1 MSTGVT
7 EVAREPR
14 TLPFYRSLTRYT
26 RDPIRAFEEAGKE
39 ANGELVRLN
48 MGPFKPYLVSHP
60 DHVQHVLRANWSN
73 YVREGMFWDP
83 LKPLIGDGILSD
95 GDTWKESRK
104 ILQPLFTAKYVD
116 SLTENMAEILTEQI
130 EETIRPGEPFDLVTA
145 ISQIVH
151 PTIVRLFFGDKI
163 SREDIAQL
171 VPAYDTAVT
180 AKAIRLVLP
189 FVPGGFPLPGDKAFE
204 RSVKTINE
212 VAYARI
218 KEIRNQDND
227 DRDVVSIVCRARGGE
242 LGEIGDKKIR
252 DDVVSMHGASTET
265 SATAL
270 TWVWV
275 ALDKHPDLAARVYEE
290 IDRVVGGDPISA
302 KHLPEL
308 RYLKMFLSEL
318 LRLYPAGWLLPRMAV
333 KDDVIGGVTIK
344 AGSTVMVSPYLTH
357 RLPEF
362 WDRPLEFDPERFAPE
377 HEERRNRW
385 AYVPFGGGPHQ
396 CLGQHLFM
404 LEALLLVGGILSKY
418 RPVLRSA
425 SQVTPR
431 LASSLRPNQNVQMTL
446 VPVERA

>member
-1 MSTGVT
+1 MST
-7 EVAREPR
+7 EVVAPAPEAR
-14 TLPFYRSLTRYT
+14 TVPFYRSLTRYA
-26 RDPIRAFEEAGKE
+26 RDPIRAFEEAGKQ

-48 MGPFKPYLVSHP
+48 MGPFKPYLVTHP
-60 DHVQHVLRANWSN
+60 DHVQHVLRVNWSN

-83 LKPLIGDGILSD
+83 LKPLLGDGILSD
-95 GDTWKESRK
+95 GTGWQESRK

-116 SLTENMAEILTEQI
+116 SLTERMAEILTEQI
-130 EETIRPGEPFDLVTA
+130 EETIRPGERFNVVTA
-145 ISQIVH
+145 VSQIVH

-163 SREDIAQL
+163 SRDDIAQL

-180 AKAIRLVLP
+180 SKAIRLVLP
-189 FVPGGFPLPGDKAFE
+189 FVPGKVPLPGDKAFE

-218 KEIRNQDND
+218 SEIRSRAND
-227 DRDVVSIVCRARGGE
+227 DRDVVSFVCRARNHE
-242 LGEIGDKKIR
+242 IGEIGAKKIR
-252 DDVVSMHGASTET
+252 DDIVAMHGASTET

-275 ALDKHPDLAARVYEE
+275 ALDAYPDVAARVYEE
-290 IDRVVGGDPISA
+290 IDRVVGGDPISPA
-302 KHLPEL
+302 HLPEL
-308 RYLKMFLSEL
+308 RYLRMFINEL

-333 KDDVIGGVTIK
+333 KDDVIGGVKIK
-344 AGSTVMVSPYLTH
+344 AGSTVMISSYLTH

-377 HEERRNRW
+377 NEGRRNRY
-385 AYVPFGGGPHQ
+385 AYFPFGGGPHQ

-404 LEALLLVGGILSKY
+404 MEALLLVGGILSRF
-418 RPVLRSA
+418 RPVVHTSVP
-425 SQVTPR
+425 VTPR
-431 LASSLRPNQNVQMTL
+431 LASSLRPNQNFEMTL

>member
-1 MSTGVT
+1 MSTSVA

-14 TLPFYRSLTRYT
+14 MLPFYRSLTRHA
-26 RDPIRAFEEAGKE
+26 RSPILAFEEAGQA

-48 MGPFKPYLVSHP
+48 MGPFKPYLVTHP
-60 DHVQHVLRANWSN
+60 EHVQHILRLNWSN

-83 LKPLIGDGILSD
+83 LKPLIGDSILSD
-95 GDTWKESRK
+95 GEGWQESRK

-116 SLTENMAEILTEQI
+116 SLAERMAEILTEQI
-130 EETIRPGEPFDLVTA
+130 EETIRPGERFNVVTA

-180 AKAIRLVLP
+180 SKAIRLVLP
-189 FVPGGFPLPGDKAFE
+189 FVPGKFPLPGDKAFE
-204 RSVKTINE
+204 RSVKTIND

-218 KEIRNQDND
+218 KEIRSQPNE
-227 DRDVVSIVCRARGGE
+227 DRDVVSFVCRARND
-242 LGEIGDKKIR
+242 EIGDVGAKKIR
-252 DDVVSMHGASTET
+252 DDIVSMHGASTET

-275 ALDKHPDLAARVYEE
+275 ALDAHPEVAARVYEE
-290 IDRVVGGDPISA
+290 VDRVVGGDPISPA
-302 KHLPEL
+302 HLPEL
-308 RYLKMFLSEL
+308 RYLRMFLNEL

-333 KDDVIGGVTIK
+333 KDDVIGGTAVK
-344 AGSTVMVSPYLTH
+344 AGSTVMISSYLTH

-377 HEERRNRW
+377 NEERRNRY
-385 AYVPFGGGPHQ
+385 AYFPFGGGPHQ

-404 LEALLLVGGILSKY
+404 MEALLLVGGILSRF
-418 RPVLRSA
+418 RPVVHTSVP
-425 SQVTPR
+425 VTPR
-431 LASSLRPNQNVQMTL
+431 LASSLRPNQNFEMSL